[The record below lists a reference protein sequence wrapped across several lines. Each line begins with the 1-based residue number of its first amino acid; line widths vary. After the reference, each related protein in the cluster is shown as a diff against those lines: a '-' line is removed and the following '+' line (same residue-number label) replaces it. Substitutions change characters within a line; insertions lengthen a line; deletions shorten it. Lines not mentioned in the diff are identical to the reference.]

1 MSKELHNKIL
11 NEYNYDCILNTY
23 YIPILS
29 SGGGGGGIERCRCFC
44 DTLMSMSEK
53 GRVGVGD
60 LDRLEVRLPY
70 NLKLI
75 V

>member
-1 MSKELHNKIL
+1 MFYIEVVIWICNNVLHL
-11 NEYNYDCILNTY
+11 
-23 YIPILS
+23 

-60 LDRLEVRLPY
+60 LDRLEVRLP
-70 NLKLI
+70 
-75 V
+75 